1 MNLFLPVLAAV
12 VTNFSGIVTFERGDL
27 SFFFMRSDDGVNWR
41 VERRDGVDAKT
52 GDRVQVSGR
61 REATSKHRL
70 ADTDVKIL
78 DVGLEPPLPRTVA
91 IPDLFAALMPYGNTS
106 LYGEVMSSEG
116 VLRDINRR
124 QNTTQLLVGEGEFN
138 LQVELPCPLSTP
150 LPNWMVPGATVKVT
164 GALAYTSIENLD
176 EGVFGRIE
184 NVELIPESLEDV
196 EIVHRAPF
204 WTGWRLVALFA
215 ALLFLVASASIWA
228 LLLRVAVARRSRQL
242 AETIRMNETVR
253 IEEDAVRRERLRL
266 AADLHDGFQQY
277 LAGAKFRL
285 AAAMNYLPEG
295 AGESMAQLEKV
306 KEAIE
311 HTQSGLRSTLWAL
324 NEESMGPESVTKLFE
339 FASRRMPHWAG
350 IVDIK
355 SSGTERNVA
364 RRMAATLLLVMQE
377 AVGNALKSG
386 AAEHVRVRL
395 EFGEKELAM
404 SVIDDGAGFDVA
416 AAEASPGH
424 YGLGTMRR
432 RVSELGGTIS
442 IWSKIGLGTKIS
454 VRVPFQ
460 GLGARVPCTPDP

>member
-1 MNLFLPVLAAV
+1 MNLFLPVIAAV

-27 SFFFMRSDDGVNWR
+27 PFFFMRSDAGVNWR
-41 VERRDGVDAKT
+41 IERRDGVDAKT
-52 GDRVQVSGR
+52 GDRVKVSGR
-61 REATSKHRL
+61 REATSKPRL
-70 ADTDVKIL
+70 VDTEVTIL
-78 DVGLEPPLPRTVA
+78 DVGQMPPEPRKIT

-106 LYGEVMSSEG
+106 LYGEVMSAEG

-124 QNTTQLLVGEGEFN
+124 RSTTQLLVGEGDFN
-138 LQVELPCPLSTP
+138 IQVELPCPLETT
-150 LPNWMVPGATVKVT
+150 LPQWMVPGATVKVT

-176 EGVFGRIE
+176 DGIFGRIE
-184 NVELIPESLEDV
+184 NVELIPELLSDV
-196 EIVHRAPF
+196 EIVKRAPF

-215 ALLFLVASASIWA
+215 ALLFLTAAVSGWA
-228 LLLRVAVARRSRQL
+228 ISLKVAVDRRSRQL
-242 AETIRMNETVR
+242 AETIRMNETAR

-285 AAAMNYLPEG
+285 AAAINYLPQG
-295 AGESMAQLEKV
+295 AAESMSQLKRVE
-306 KEAIE
+306 EAIE

-324 NEESMGPESVTKLFE
+324 NEESVGPESVTKLFE
-339 FASRRMPHWAG
+339 FASRRMPHWDG

-355 SSGTERNVA
+355 SSGTERKVA

-377 AVGNALKSG
+377 AVGNALRSG

-395 EFGEKELAM
+395 DFGEKNLVM

-416 AAEASPGH
+416 AAESEPGH

-432 RVSELGGTIS
+432 RVAELGGTLEIR
-442 IWSKIGLGTKIS
+442 SKKTLGTKVIATI
-454 VRVPFQ
+454 PI
-460 GLGARVPCTPDP
+460 